1 MKEYL
6 VSIKVNK
13 FGEKVVREQSL
24 EQQEINVYAD
34 SDNVYEALS
43 KGHNELLKILLGNK
57 SEQSISFKLPIEK
70 ELKLKYH
77 DVSQDK
83 LVTDICMDR
92 ERLWTKLIGIFR
104 ANNRSWDI
112 DEIEAAIL
120 SLQEYFSLDY
130 PKEQF
135 LSIQQYCRI
144 IDNLLRISISYNS
157 LIKNGKTI
165 DNGGLLFITKK
176 IMEIFLALGISE

>member
-1 MKEYL
+1 MKDYL
-6 VSIKVNK
+6 VSIKVKN
-13 FGEKVVREQSL
+13 FGEKVVREQSI
-24 EQQEINVYAD
+24 ERQEINVYAD

-43 KGHNELLKILLGNK
+43 KGHNELVKILLGDK
-57 SEQSISFKLPIEK
+57 SEQSISFKLSIEQ
-70 ELKLKYH
+70 EVKLRYH
-77 DVSQDK
+77 DITQDK
-83 LVTDICMDR
+83 LVTDICINR
-92 ERLWTKLIGIFR
+92 EKLWSKLIEIFR
-104 ANNRSWDI
+104 ANNKNWNI

-135 LSIQQYCRI
+135 LSIQKYCRI
-144 IDNLLRISISYNS
+144 IDNLLRVSLNYNS
-157 LIKNGKTI
+157 LIKDGKTI